1 MRRRKRL
8 PWKLF
13 VVLAVFIGLYAM
25 FRTEIQPII
34 DEMAKMQ
41 MDGVISTLMNDAI
54 NEQIATGVIEYDR
67 MVLLEKDVAGNL
79 TALSTN
85 MSEVN
90 HLKTQILG
98 LINSRLE
105 HLQQQTV
112 GLPLGSIVLPVLFSG
127 QGPEIPIRLVSVGSS
142 GADFENQFSEAGINQ
157 TLHRILLTTNVNV
170 TILVPGGTVN
180 KRVVTEV
187 VVAETIVVGTVPQNY
202 VTIED
207 NQDRTGDTP

>member
-54 NEQIATGVIEYDR
+54 NEQIATGVIDYDR

-79 TALSTN
+79 TALRTN

-98 LINSRLE
+98 LINSRLK

-157 TLHRILLTTNVNV
+157 TLHRILLTTNVDV

-187 VVAETIVVGTVPQNY
+187 VVAETIVVGSVPQNY